1 MGIVLCGIVC
11 ILCGLLG
18 IALIAIGLVY
28 TRFCGDRLEDNMA
41 GYAYLVSGL
50 MLVLAYVAILYLG

>member
-11 ILCGLLG
+11 ILCVLLG
-18 IALIAIGLVY
+18 IVLIAIGLVY
-28 TRFCGDRLEDNMA
+28 TRFCRDRLEDNMA

-50 MLVLAYVAILYLG
+50 LLVLAYVVILYLG